1 MQKTTLQR
9 TVTAEGI
16 LFPLQQAAITP
27 KTSAPVKAFYV
38 KRGDRVRK
46 DELLAILENRDLAAA
61 AQDTKG
67 TYEQA
72 QATYTTTTAAGI
84 PEELQKAS
92 LDLQAAKALLDA
104 QEKIYSSRQE
114 LFQQGAMPRKE
125 LDQAGVDVT
134 NARNQCNIA
143 QKHYEGLMAIG
154 KQQELKSAAGQLES
168 AQGKYRG
175 AQAQL
180 SYSEIRSP
188 INGVITD
195 RPLYA
200 GEMAAVGTPLLT
212 VMEVSQVIARAHIPQ
227 PEAALLKVGDAATIR
242 APGEQQPVEGKV
254 TLVSPALDPNSTTV
268 EVWVQAKNPQTH
280 RKPGALCA
288 LVVVSNGPTSGPAGP
303 LAAGWGPVR

>member
-1 MQKTTLQR
+1 MRKMGGRFGGIPHSLRRLAPRNDIKLRHTVGAVLVMALALTGCHKEASEKEPEVPVQVVAVQKTTLQH

-72 QATYTTTTAAGI
+72 QATYTTTTAAII

-134 NARNQCNIA
+134 NARNQYKIA
-143 QKHYEGLMAIG
+143 QKHYDSLMAIG
-154 KQQELKSAAGQLES
+154 QATGIEVGGGAARIS
-168 AQGKYRG
+168 
-175 AQAQL
+175 
-180 SYSEIRSP
+180 
-188 INGVITD
+188 
-195 RPLYA
+195 
-200 GEMAAVGTPLLT
+200 
-212 VMEVSQVIARAHIPQ
+212 
-227 PEAALLKVGDAATIR
+227 
-242 APGEQQPVEGKV
+242 
-254 TLVSPALDPNSTTV
+254 
-268 EVWVQAKNPQTH
+268 
-280 RKPGALCA
+280 
-288 LVVVSNGPTSGPAGP
+288 
-303 LAAGWGPVR
+303 